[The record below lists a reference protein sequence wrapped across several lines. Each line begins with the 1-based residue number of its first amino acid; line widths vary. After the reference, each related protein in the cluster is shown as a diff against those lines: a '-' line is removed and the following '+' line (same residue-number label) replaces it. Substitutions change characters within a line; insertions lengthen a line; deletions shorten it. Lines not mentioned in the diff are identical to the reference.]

1 MKHILSMLLV
11 ASVFL
16 SQIRPV
22 NAIVDPLSTPNN
34 KFGVHIVDEN
44 DLDDAAK
51 LVNSSGGEWGYVTIV
66 IREDERDAGRWQ
78 KVFDRMR
85 ELKLIPVVRLA
96 TRGTADGWEV
106 PTEQDAEEWAHFL
119 NKLNWVVKNRYII
132 LFNEPNH
139 AHEWEGTIDPAGYTK
154 IARHFRNTL
163 KQTSEDFFIL
173 PAGFDQAAGNTD
185 DSLSVEIYYRMMYE
199 SDPDI
204 FTLFDGWTSHSY
216 PNPHFSGSITA
227 SGRQSIQGYVW
238 ELQYLAAYGLPQN
251 IPVFITET
259 GWAHREGTTENT
271 SYKPAE
277 EVAQLFQIA
286 YTDVWDDPQIVM
298 VSPFLLNYQAEPF
311 DNFSWKK
318 PGSTE
323 FYPQFSKVISL
334 GKQSGLPIQVDVA
347 SVQMVHVI
355 TSLVTD
361 SQFFV
366 PIRVHN
372 TGQTIWHSADTSLI
386 VYDEA
391 HKPIGTL
398 PIPTLKPF
406 QTAII
411 KLPITTPSQ
420 AGSVL
425 FSVAVQRNNT
435 TVGDP
440 VSFTISV
447 HEPDHSENTIVN
459 FIREIVL
466 KEIVEVVRAA
476 N

>member
-1 MKHILSMLLV
+1 MLLV

-204 FTLFDGWTSHSY
+204 FTLFDGWNKGGVGSY
-216 PNPHFSGSITA
+216 RFS
-227 SGRQSIQGYVW
+227 
-238 ELQYLAAYGLPQN
+238 E
-251 IPVFITET
+251 
-259 GWAHREGTTENT
+259 
-271 SYKPAE
+271 
-277 EVAQLFQIA
+277 
-286 YTDVWDDPQIVM
+286 
-298 VSPFLLNYQAEPF
+298 
-311 DNFSWKK
+311 
-318 PGSTE
+318 
-323 FYPQFSKVISL
+323 
-334 GKQSGLPIQVDVA
+334 
-347 SVQMVHVI
+347 
-355 TSLVTD
+355 
-361 SQFFV
+361 
-366 PIRVHN
+366 
-372 TGQTIWHSADTSLI
+372 
-386 VYDEA
+386 
-391 HKPIGTL
+391 
-398 PIPTLKPF
+398 
-406 QTAII
+406 
-411 KLPITTPSQ
+411 
-420 AGSVL
+420 
-425 FSVAVQRNNT
+425 
-435 TVGDP
+435 
-440 VSFTISV
+440 
-447 HEPDHSENTIVN
+447 
-459 FIREIVL
+459 
-466 KEIVEVVRAA
+466 
-476 N
+476 